1 MDCKRLEIVGREG
14 VPIGT
19 VELLPAAVTEGE
31 YKIVLQLQRGYQVLA
46 LRSEMTS
53 GRISGI
59 IGRVPIPR
67 ERPTPPPAI
76 KQTV

>member
-1 MDCKRLEIVGREG
+1 MDCKRLEILGREG
-14 VPIGT
+14 IPIGV
-19 VELLPAAVTEGE
+19 VELLPAGSAEGE

-59 IGRVPIPR
+59 IGLPGR
-67 ERPTPPPAI
+67 PPADG
-76 KQTV
+76 K

>member
-1 MDCKRLEIVGREG
+1 MDSKRLEILGREG
-14 VPIGT
+14 LPIGS
-19 VELLPAAVTEGE
+19 VELVPTGTVEGE

-46 LRSEMTS
+46 LRSEMTA

-59 IGRVPIPR
+59 IAIPQ
-67 ERPTPPPAI
+67 PVT

>member
-1 MDCKRLEIVGREG
+1 MDSKRLEILGREG
-14 VPIGT
+14 VVIGT
-19 VELLPAAVTEGE
+19 VELIPAGIAEGE

-59 IGRVPIPR
+59 IGRAAPSQ
-67 ERPTPPPAI
+67 RPTPPHSVPVV
-76 KQTV
+76 Q